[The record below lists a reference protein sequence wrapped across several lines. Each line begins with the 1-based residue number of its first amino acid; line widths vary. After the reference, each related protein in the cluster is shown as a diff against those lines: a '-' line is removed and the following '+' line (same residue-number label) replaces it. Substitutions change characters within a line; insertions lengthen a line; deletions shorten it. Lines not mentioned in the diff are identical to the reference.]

1 MIVVPSP
8 DYRVQFRSAC
18 AGHADR
24 YHFFKG
30 KAVSAGLCAHRY
42 WPLYGKTRYLGK
54 SLEHLYNII
63 HNPNNPMHIVGYDD
77 EYAQSGMGEMVG
89 DGQML
94 TVYGDFLQRHQHLIY
109 KKYRQHRH

>member
-30 KAVSAGLCAHRY
+30 KAVSVRPMRLQILAFIRENETFEGHKRQDSFSLDPFFPTQGTDENARRENQIRGGH
-42 WPLYGKTRYLGK
+42 PLSVSCPREVQGR
-54 SLEHLYNII
+54 
-63 HNPNNPMHIVGYDD
+63 
-77 EYAQSGMGEMVG
+77 
-89 DGQML
+89 DGQAWL
-94 TVYGDFLQRHQHLIY
+94 
-109 KKYRQHRH
+109 

>member
-42 WPLYGKTRYLGK
+42 WPLYGKTRHLGK

-63 HNPNNPMHIVGYDD
+63 HNPNNPMHMVGYD
-77 EYAQSGMGEMVG
+77 EYAQSGMEGNG
-89 DGQML
+89 RGCPNAHSIWRLFTTPSAFD
-94 TVYGDFLQRHQHLIY
+94 I
-109 KKYRQHRH
+109 